1 GVCDGVVVRSIH
13 EPLSGKHSFQ
23 DGLSVVQTIP
33 INEDSCQVRLGKDAI
48 GMSLWNTRVDANG
61 ILRVSLR
68 LHKVVCPNEGVRE
81 VHEYDADA
89 WIVGA
94 SQTLDDLVGGV
105 QMRLRLLHIAAEHL
119 ESRQVDKQSGIL
131 LGACVRHSL
140 RHLQGLRERAVGLFV
155 TSRLTLRDSES
166 REHGADRSVAGLEL
180 SVDFEGFFQ
189 ERKR

>member
-1 GVCDGVVVRSIH
+1 QVVFRGGNVLMVSRKVLREQLQGVAQDTLGFVQFTLLQQHRAENRSQETDLERDSASGLLVDIERLADESFCSIEILFRNTQLGEQAEGVCDGVVVRSIH

-48 GMSLWNTRVDANG
+48 GMSLWNPRVDANG

-94 SQTLDDLVGGV
+94 SQTLDDLVGG
-105 QMRLRLLHIAAEHL
+105 
-119 ESRQVDKQSGIL
+119 
-131 LGACVRHSL
+131 
-140 RHLQGLRERAVGLFV
+140 
-155 TSRLTLRDSES
+155 
-166 REHGADRSVAGLEL
+166 
-180 SVDFEGFFQ
+180 
-189 ERKR
+189 